1 MAPSR
6 RTGLHDIIP
15 AAEQCRLQIWMSR
28 QRRRGLGLDSA
39 AAQRTIRNRIQF

>member
-6 RTGLHDIIP
+6 RGLRDIIS
-15 AAEQCRLQIWMSR
+15 AAEQRRLQIWISR

-39 AAQRTIRNRIQF
+39 AAQRTIRNRIEF